1 MYYTHHIFLN
11 LENSCSSL
19 NTILSFKQNTLPKLE
34 LEAEETYY
42 LKPHTNVLFSFLNLL
57 TKKERII
64 AFVFYKETL
73 PHGWQL
79 ATEWTNMSWY

>member
-19 NTILSFKQNTLPKLE
+19 NIIISFKQNTLPKLVVFKAYLVE

-42 LKPHTNVLFSFLNLL
+42 LKPQTNVLFIFLKLL
-57 TKKERII
+57 TKKEKITV
-64 AFVFYKETL
+64 FVFYKETL
-73 PHGWQL
+73 PHG
-79 ATEWTNMSWY
+79 